1 MRKAMVLMVA
11 VWLMVVVGTFFS
23 AAYAETYPAAFVVV
37 DTDADNDLLILAD
50 FNGNEW
56 TWEGVEDWAIG
67 DMAAAVMDDAGTSI
81 IYDDAIITLHY
92 VGWLDGW
99 TERANEWCK
108 R

>member
-1 MRKAMVLMVA
+1 MRKVMVLMV
-11 VWLMVVVGTFFS
+11 LMVVMGMFFS
-23 AAYAETYPAAFVVV
+23 SACAEIYPATFVVV
-37 DTDADNDLLILAD
+37 DTDADNDLLVLVD

-67 DMAAAVMDDAGTSI
+67 DMAAAVMDNAGTSI

-99 TERANEWCK
+99 AERANGWCE